1 MPRAI
6 KASIVTRP
14 TTNRETAESSSVYN
28 ASLLFA
34 FFANVFQ
41 LISIGLLYRYSD
53 FIHLAGGQEFEL
65 GLITGLATIGAI
77 LMRVVQ
83 GVAIDQIGP
92 QKIWLLSLIL
102 QFIALGWHT
111 TITSVNGMDV
121 YLARGILAM
130 GIAGSFGAWL
140 SFVSLQAPAH
150 RVAEVIGVV
159 GASGFVGMAIG
170 PAIGDWIF
178 ASGDVTRDNVVLM
191 FQFAAAMIF
200 FAFVSTLI
208 AISLGKSVRH
218 GTGVGKQ
225 LKNPVS
231 LVRRQNPGFILVIG
245 MLMGMTITFPGIFLR
260 PLAASLQ
267 IDGIKIFFLVYN
279 ITAFVSRL
287 IFRRAPELLGLTR
300 TITVGFFFFLCSLIL
315 FMFAKTE
322 IGFWL
327 PALLGGLGHS
337 FLFPSVIAKCTNQ
350 FEKEDRGVAT
360 NLILG
365 MYDVGVL
372 FGMPIIGKIIS
383 DADQFELSPYPAA
396 LTVMCSA
403 IVLGTFIHLLLD
415 RRRSNAL
422 EDPQGE

>member
-1 MPRAI
+1 MTKGEPVQA
-6 KASIVTRP
+6 
-14 TTNRETAESSSVYN
+14 SSVYN
-28 ASLLFA
+28 TSLLFA

-77 LMRVVQ
+77 LFRVIQ
-83 GVAIDQIGP
+83 GMAIDQIGP
-92 QKIWLLSLIL
+92 QKIWILSLIL
-102 QFIALGWHT
+102 QFIALCWHT
-111 TITSVNGMDV
+111 TITSVDGIEV
-121 YLARGILAM
+121 FLARGVLAM

-150 RVAEVIGVV
+150 RVAEVIGVI

-178 ASGDVTRDNVVLM
+178 GTGEVTRDNVVLM

-200 FAFVSTLI
+200 LTFVSTLI
-208 AISLGKSVRH
+208 AISLGKTVRH
-218 GTGVGKQ
+218 GTGARKQ
-225 LKNPVS
+225 LKNPIS

-245 MLMGMTITFPGIFLR
+245 MLMGMTIGFPGIFLR
-260 PLAASLQ
+260 PLAATLQ

-287 IFRRAPELLGLTR
+287 TFRRAPEILGLTR
-300 TITVGFFFFLCSLIL
+300 TITIGFSFFLGSLIL

-350 FEKEDRGVAT
+350 FKKEDRGVAT
-360 NLILG
+360 NLILA
-365 MYDVGVL
+365 MYDMGVL
-372 FGMPIIGKIIS
+372 FGMPMIGKIIT
-383 DADQFELSPYPAA
+383 DADRFGLAPYPSA
-396 LTVMCSA
+396 LTVMCTA
-403 IVLGTFIHLLLD
+403 IVLGTLTHLLLD
-415 RRRSNAL
+415 RRNIRQS
-422 EDPQGE
+422 Q

>member
-1 MPRAI
+1 MTRA
-6 KASIVTRP
+6 
-14 TTNRETAESSSVYN
+14 TTNSENADSSSVYN

-92 QKIWLLSLIL
+92 QKIWLLSLVL
-102 QFIALGWHT
+102 QFVALCWHT
-111 TITSVNGMDV
+111 TITSVNGIDV
-121 YLARGILAM
+121 YLARGVLAT

-178 ASGDVTRDNVVLM
+178 ASGEVTRDNVVLM
-191 FQFAAAMIF
+191 FQLSAAMIF
-200 FAFVSTLI
+200 FAVISTLI

-218 GTGVGKQ
+218 GTRVSQ
-225 LKNPVS
+225 RLKNPIS

-267 IDGIKIFFLVYN
+267 IEGIKVFFLVYN

-287 IFRRAPELLGLTR
+287 IFRRAPEAFGLTR
-300 TITVGFFFFLCSLIL
+300 TITIGFSFFFCSLIL

-337 FLFPSVIAKCTNQ
+337 FLFPSVVAKCTNQ
-350 FEKEDRGVAT
+350 FDKEDRGVAT

-372 FGMPIIGKIIS
+372 FGMPIIGKIIT
-383 DADQFELSPYPAA
+383 DASQFGLSPYPAA
-396 LTVMCSA
+396 LTVMCA
-403 IVLGTFIHLLLD
+403 VIVLGTFIHLLLD
-415 RRRSNAL
+415 HRRSKFL
-422 EDPQGE
+422 VESKGE